1 MTTIRDRFRD
11 YRWRRENEKARSLAS
26 QRDDLIAAGVD
37 PNELLVPV
45 APIRPRPQTTAATW
59 GREDIPIDSASRAVP
74 SDVSILADRDDWENG
89 PSEQDWVIT
98 PFITP
103 AGAPRVTP
111 LSEQDCAK
119 HLRELARVWAVVAAA
134 LLAAFAGTVSA
145 AGAILVVQDD
155 LTAYGIVAMA
165 IAVVYLCGVGGAAGH
180 ARNLYRRARE
190 HDGGDDD

>member
-26 QRDDLIAAGVD
+26 QREDLISLGID

-45 APIRPRPQTTAATW
+45 APIRPVAQIRAPRRAA
-59 GREDIPIDSASRAVP
+59 DNLIDSVP
-74 SDVSILADRDDWENG
+74 HLPIPADRDDWENG

-98 PFITP
+98 PEV
-103 AGAPRVTP
+103 APRVTP

-119 HLRELARVWAVVAAA
+119 HLRELARVWIVVAAA
-134 LLAAFAGTVSA
+134 CLAAAG
-145 AGAILVVQDD
+145 GAISATGGLLVIHDA
-155 LTAYGIVAMA
+155 LTWHA
-165 IAVVYLCGVGGAAGH
+165 ILSLLTGVVYLCAVGGAAGH

-190 HDGGDDD
+190 HDGATSD